1 MKVCHRDR
9 SKSTQYG
16 HTEFDSVR
24 KVVSIKLEGRGI
36 EQSERLTSRNEE
48 KPHSQL
54 LVVVEDIC
62 TK

>member
-1 MKVCHRDR
+1 MVTLNATV
-9 SKSTQYG
+9 S
-16 HTEFDSVR
+16 E

>member
-9 SKSTQYG
+9 SKSTLV
-16 HTEFDSVR
+16 TLNATVSE